1 LKTSPVSQ
9 QSRKRGNNQHQGPDL
24 QDLLE
29 CLRSLKRVRWKVR
42 RRTPQRDVGI
52 LAQRPEPAAEPNA
65 DADEVTPDQSPERSE

>member
-9 QSRKRGNNQHQGPDL
+9 HSKKRGNSQPQGPDL

-42 RRTPQRDVGI
+42 RRAPQRYVSI
-52 LAQRPEPAAEPNA
+52 PARRPEPAAAA
-65 DADEVTPDQSPERSE
+65 DQGVTPDQSPERSE